1 MRQWRKD
8 YQGNMWTKGS
18 RASCCG
24 RFFCCTLMIFLLL
37 LISVVLT
44 IALVS
49 VSCKCHVSRGSQA
62 APSQYLR
69 PPNVIVG
76 KPTVDVNSFAIN
88 SSSIS
93 IALPV
98 DIRYL
103 WSSLY
108 VLALILISWQRQQP
122 KFLYRGAV

>member
-8 YQGNMWTKGS
+8 YQGNLWTKGS

-49 VSCKCHVSRGSQA
+49 VYLSFMWLGAHR
-62 APSQYLR
+62 PSQ
-69 PPNVIVG
+69 
-76 KPTVDVNSFAIN
+76 
-88 SSSIS
+88 SSTS
-93 IALPV
+93 
-98 DIRYL
+98 DRRT
-103 WSSLY
+103 SSLDSR
-108 VLALILISWQRQQP
+108 LSM
-122 KFLYRGAV
+122 

>member
-8 YQGNMWTKGS
+8 YQGNLWTKGS

-24 RFFCCTLMIFLLL
+24 RFFCCTLMIFLLF

-49 VSCKCHVSRGSQA
+49 GLFKLHPTRGSQA
-62 APSQYLR
+62 VAFQYLR

-76 KPTVDVNSFAIN
+76 KPTVDVGSFAIN
-88 SSSIS
+88 SSSVS
-93 IALPV
+93 IGLPV
-98 DIRYL
+98 DIR
-103 WSSLY
+103 
-108 VLALILISWQRQQP
+108 
-122 KFLYRGAV
+122 